1 MKKIMTTIVIT
12 SLMMWYHNVDA
23 MKALPLEKETI
34 NQSSKIQVSDSDKE
48 DEVISHEFLRLVENG
63 ELGLEDKAEK
73 INQFIKKYPNITTNN
88 KHAVEALS
96 TALKRGYGTV
106 INYLFDNG
114 IDVNI
119 SDSQRCDALIFF
131 AKKGNVQ
138 RFKDLVEDIDS
149 CGQTLLC
156 YVDNVEILDYLVEIG
171 ARPNVTDTLKCTP
184 LYRAIRNNN
193 EKKVQWL
200 IDHGAKVNDE
210 NGYGLLREAIRV
222 NNKKIFQYLIDKGA
236 DVKEYV
242 DRLLWVAIDEVKGD
256 NTEIIQYLIKKG
268 ANVNAKDILK
278 CTPLYHAIRNN
289 NEKKVQCLIDHGA
302 KITAE
307 NEYDLLREA
316 VWINSTEIFLY
327 LIDKGADVREYVD
340 RLLWVAI
347 GEVKGDNTE
356 IIQYLI
362 KKGANVNAKGNEG
375 KTLLMY
381 AINRGDIKIVK
392 CLVENGANVN
402 AKDNEGKTSLMC
414 AVEEGKKVDASK
426 KDEAVKII
434 EYLFGKN
441 ADINAKNNKG
451 NTALDYITGGNLKII
466 QCLLKHDAK
475 ESIPSTEEPK
485 SERGSQ
491 K

>member
-268 ANVNAKDILK
+268 ANVNAK
-278 CTPLYHAIRNN
+278 
-289 NEKKVQCLIDHGA
+289 
-302 KITAE
+302 
-307 NEYDLLREA
+307 
-316 VWINSTEIFLY
+316 
-327 LIDKGADVREYVD
+327 
-340 RLLWVAI
+340 
-347 GEVKGDNTE
+347 
-356 IIQYLI
+356 
-362 KKGANVNAKGNEG
+362 GNEG